1 MSGADLELMSPSLFD
16 GITFE
21 PKKDGDRRKHQLQ
34 DVYAAMQDGC
44 WRSLYRIRAMT
55 GHPEQSIS
63 ARLRDLRKTKFGKY
77 EVKRRRMTDGT
88 HEYRLVIPP
97 HQ

>member
-1 MSGADLELMSPSLFD
+1 MRSADIELLSPSLFD

-21 PKKDGDRRKHQLQ
+21 PKQDGDRLKRQLE
-34 DVYAAMQDGC
+34 DVYDAMKDGC

-63 ARLRDLRKTKFGKY
+63 ARLRDLRKIKFGSHTI
-77 EVKRRRMTDGT
+77 ERRRASPGT
-88 HEYRLVIPP
+88 FEYRLVPP
-97 HQ
+97 SHQ